1 MTHSS
6 AGRSRDTGDEGNDR
20 LGDLASLVELLEELG
35 GVFLHGAT
43 DLADEDD
50 TLGAGVLEKDLKGVD
65 VGGSE
70 ARDKESI
77 ENKVSIKTRT
87 RCRTARGRSPGER
100 VSSDSNDEGLA
111 ESDAGGL
118 VDSLVV
124 EGSRAGDDT

>member
-1 MTHSS
+1 VTHSS

-50 TLGAGVLEKDLKGVD
+50 TLGAGVVEKDLKGVD

-77 ENKVSIKTRT
+77 ENKVSIKDENSMENGARALTR
-87 RCRTARGRSPGER
+87 GK
-100 VSSDSNDEGLA
+100 GL
-111 ESDAGGL
+111 L
-118 VDSLVV
+118 
-124 EGSRAGDDT
+124 RFQ